1 MLSVQYGA
9 FEDSHHIVL
18 VEEYA
23 SMVRMCHPLK
33 HLQTVKGCIHLL
45 AFILQGLIQDSSYAC
60 VWGSN
65 LSNR

>member
-1 MLSVQYGA
+1 MSLSVLFVQYGA

-33 HLQTVKGCIHLL
+33 
-45 AFILQGLIQDSSYAC
+45 
-60 VWGSN
+60 
-65 LSNR
+65 